1 MAHVLVI
8 AVSLPSALGAK
19 VHKGITL
26 RPGETL
32 RIDVP
37 SGEYRIEPDI
47 DLMLE
52 NARLRGKLEC
62 YEPPEEVE

>member
-1 MAHVLVI
+1 MHMLVI
-8 AVSLPSALGAK
+8 TVSLHSDLGAK
-19 VHKGITL
+19 VHEGIAL

-32 RIDVP
+32 LIDVP

-62 YEPPEEVE
+62 YEAEEVD